1 MDTIGFALDLV
12 RELRAIRE
20 VYGNLVG
27 DRVERSLDRARVT
40 GADADWRAI
49 VDAELVV
56 AEAERSLFARA
67 S

>member
-27 DRVERSLDRARVT
+27 DRVELSLDRARVT
-40 GADADWRAI
+40 GAGADWRAI

-56 AEAERSLFARA
+56 AEAERGLIARA

>member
-1 MDTIGFALDLV
+1 MDKIGFALDLA

-20 VYGNLVG
+20 VYGNRVG
-27 DRVERSLDRARVT
+27 DRVEHSLDRARVT
-40 GADADWRAI
+40 GATSDWRAI

-56 AEAERSLFARA
+56 AEAERGLISRA